1 MGVGAGAR
9 ARGRDDGEGNGEGA
23 DGEGSGGRAGELS
36 GGGSGEPRP
45 RVDFEELWSHR
56 QALSDLCR
64 RIVGDPATAEDV
76 VQDTYIR
83 ALHNLEQLERRP
95 SLMPWLATVARRRSI
110 DELRRRRRSTPVDAM
125 CDEATRPELDPGEST
140 AAGETVERVRRA
152 LTALTER
159 ERQLLTLRVDL
170 GLSLAE
176 LADEDESS
184 VDSVRSVLS
193 RARTK
198 LRISV
203 TTT

>member
-1 MGVGAGAR
+1 MGVRAGAH
-9 ARGRDDGEGNGEGA
+9 ARGRDGGEGNEGEG
-23 DGEGSGGRAGELS
+23 GE
-36 GGGSGEPRP
+36 GSGEPRP

-56 QALSDLCR
+56 DALRDLCR
-64 RIVGDPATAEDV
+64 RIVGDAATAEDV
-76 VQDTYIR
+76 VQDTYVR
-83 ALHNLEQLERRP
+83 AWNNLEQLERRP

-110 DELRRRRRSTPVDAM
+110 DELRRRRRSTPVEVLR
-125 CDEATRPELDPGEST
+125 DEATRPELDPGEST
-140 AAGETVERVRRA
+140 AVGETVERVRDA

-159 ERQLLTLRVDL
+159 ERQLLTRRVEL

-176 LADEDESS
+176 LADEEESS
-184 VDSVRSVLS
+184 VGSVRSVLS